1 MSKIQFILTS
11 VSMLAAIGLAAL
23 MGPQDKAKTES
34 AQAKQEDQA
43 VVDQATDKPLERA
56 RREVK
61 LLDDIYKTSIVLIT
75 EHYVKDKDDLPAGEA
90 FILLFETMQ
99 KKGWH
104 EVRLIDATGD
114 PINDDNSAKNGF
126 ETKAIKELVAGK
138 AIYDEVIEEDGK
150 RFLRSATAVPVV
162 MDKCITCHDNYAD
175 LPKGR
180 AIGAVGYKVPIFD
193 DE

>member
-1 MSKIQFILTS
+1 
-11 VSMLAAIGLAAL
+11 MLAAIGLAAL
-23 MGPQDKAKTES
+23 MGPQDKAKPES

-114 PINDDNSAKNGF
+114 PINDENSAKKGF

-180 AIGAVGYKVPIFD
+180 AIGAIGYKVPILD